1 MRELIEKYLFAL
13 YVASGPA
20 FMASVC
26 HEATVLGKGEG
37 EVRSR
42 MLNTDI
48 LTESVL
54 DELCKA
60 FLAKARHCRYPDS
73 DQCLTGRFYVLCFDF
88 FWVEGNLS
96 LAPERVFFTV
106 TFLVILYRTGETPA
120 IFLETNS
127 ETCIRT
133 LEISSLKE
141 QFHLQES
148 ILRNE
153 SEM

>member
-13 YVASGPA
+13 YVVSSPA
-20 FMASVC
+20 FMGSVR
-26 HEATVLGKGEG
+26 HEATVLGKVEE
-37 EVRSR
+37 EVHSR

-60 FLAKARHCRYPDS
+60 LLAKARHCRYPDS

-96 LAPERVFFTV
+96 LAPERVFFFYSNLSSNTV
-106 TFLVILYRTGETPA
+106 
-120 IFLETNS
+120 
-127 ETCIRT
+127 
-133 LEISSLKE
+133 
-141 QFHLQES
+141 
-148 ILRNE
+148 
-153 SEM
+153 